1 MRKSNSIWVLIAF
14 AAGIQIPRIRLLSSL
29 PYLLGCHGREPG
41 RTESEP
47 GRIREAFEGGWNHIR
62 SIC

>member
-41 RTESEP
+41 R
-47 GRIREAFEGGWNHIR
+47 IREAFEGGWNHIR